1 MSENY
6 GITHS
11 RLSII
16 FKFLRDTYGDVFQLH
31 LPSQTLCLLSEC
43 MNTYVTVKLPM
54 VPFYESLSS
63 LESTTDGVFEFDYST
78 LWTLVQEKLPCSQS
92 SSLLIFKIEKID
104 NRKYL
109 GVANWPANNTEVKV
123 LLRPGNA
130 SRILNILP
138 LAQEISQYQIGPV
151 LVKDLSEWL
160 SYGFASATTF
170 VDLKITGKNQVTII
184 SHQID
189 VGTFIVKNRETNIL
203 QSGSTLCQQDSL
215 ANPFVQATH
224 QSSQH
229 FDAFVCTQ
237 GCRLVSFDAK
247 QIQQFLGLFPEAECK
262 LQCSIGEPL
271 RLVIADMTMIVVP
284 YDA

>member
-11 RLSII
+11 KLSII
-16 FKFLRDTYGDVFQLH
+16 FKFLRDTYGDVFQFH

-54 VPFYESLSS
+54 VPFHESLSS
-63 LESTTDGVFEFDYST
+63 LESTTDSVFEFNYST
-78 LWTLVQEKLPCSQS
+78 LWTLVEEKLQCSQS
-92 SSLLIFKIEKID
+92 PSLLMFKIEKIGSLQ
-104 NRKYL
+104 YL
-109 GVANWPANNTEVKV
+109 CVANWPANTTEVKV

-138 LAQEISQYQIGPV
+138 PTQEMNQYLIGPV
-151 LVKDLSEWL
+151 LVGDLCEWL
-160 SYGFASATTF
+160 SYGFAPATTF

-189 VGTFIVKNRETNIL
+189 VGTFIVKNRETNIHRG
-203 QSGSTLCQQDSL
+203 GSPLCKQDSL
-215 ANPFVQATH
+215 AIPYVSTAH

-229 FDAFVCTQ
+229 FDALACTQ
-237 GCRLVSFDAK
+237 GCQLVSFNAK
-247 QIQQFLGLFPEAECK
+247 LIQTFLRLFPEAHCEF
-262 LQCSIGEPL
+262 QCSAGEPL
-271 RLVIADMTMIVVP
+271 RLVIGDMTMIVVP
-284 YDA
+284 YDV